1 MSPCCHSMTGYFHA
15 DDRIYIEHRYL
26 YDADDIRQQRAG
38 SAFLEQHSMADLELV
53 HSSEVYHSLAEVI
66 DGECISRHQLLS
78 QVTSQHVR
86 CLLHSVELSPQG
98 QPS

>member
-1 MSPCCHSMTGYFHA
+1 MLGHLHA

-53 HSSEVYHSLAEVI
+53 LSPDVYHSLAEVI
-66 DGECISRHQLLS
+66 DGKDDSQTLLVCT
-78 QVTSQHVR
+78 VTTH
-86 CLLHSVELSPQG
+86 P
-98 QPS
+98 